1 MLESSGVARLCY
13 VEVVMGVKMG
23 WIQIKMSHPLAQN
36 GAALA
41 HFVLTKHTLVYQV
54 QKLSSTQGNFCASS
68 CLPIKWHTS
77 HCSTGK
83 NWHEGVA
90 EQLLPFIENKEMKVI
105 VYVDFVKDA
114 APLAIYLRQAGY
126 KTCAYHGQKMSAHDK
141 LKSLE
146 SWKSGIGKIM
156 VCTTAFGMGIDQPDY
171 CHQDRMSTHFGVYGS
186 GIWKSWN

>member
-1 MLESSGVARLCY
+1 MLKSSGVARLCY

-105 VYVDFVKDA
+105 VYVDFVKMQHHLLSTFDKQ
-114 APLAIYLRQAGY
+114 AIRHVL
-126 KTCAYHGQKMSAHDK
+126 T
-141 LKSLE
+141 
-146 SWKSGIGKIM
+146 M
-156 VCTTAFGMGIDQPDY
+156 VRKCQLMT
-171 CHQDRMSTHFGVYGS
+171 S
-186 GIWKSWN
+186 